1 MLNPAKA
8 VNEEA
13 RLHALHSYNIL
24 HTEKEAEYNEIT
36 DLAAEITG
44 KPVAIIS
51 LVDQEEVWLKAT
63 SGMDICSSER
73 KYSFCSHTI
82 LEENELLIV
91 EDSNK
96 DSRFSGNPYT
106 EGETPIIFYAGVSLK
121 DESGHA
127 LGTLCVIDHK
137 PNTITKKQIN
147 SLQVLAR
154 QIMKLL
160 TLRKSNEQL
169 KKLQSELTQ
178 KNELLRGFA
187 GIVSHDMKMPLA
199 NMILTTDVLRAKYG
213 NHLDKKGISY
223 LDNLKHSSFKLS
235 DYVGNLL
242 AYYES
247 DGLSKGKPE
256 EFELNHLLEE
266 IVELLGI
273 DHKVT
278 INFPEENIN
287 LHCNRAAL
295 EQILLNLIG
304 NSLKYNDK
312 DEVVVT
318 IGCKETKEAY
328 YFEVSDNGIGIPE
341 DKQHLIF
348 DLFTTVAESDRKG
361 NKGNGIGLSTVKK
374 LIDSLGGEIKVASIE
389 NEETVFNFTVK
400 K

>member
-8 VNEEA
+8 INEEE
-13 RLHALHSYNIL
+13 RLKALHSYHVL
-24 HTEKEAEYNEIT
+24 HTEKEIEYNEIT

-51 LVDQEEVWLKAT
+51 LVDQDEVWLKAT
-63 SGMDICSSER
+63 FGMDICSSER

-82 LEENELLIV
+82 LEEDEVLIV
-91 EDSNK
+91 EDAKK
-96 DSRFSGNPYT
+96 DTRFYDNPYT
-106 EGETPIIFYAGVSLK
+106 TGETPIIFYAGVSLK
-121 DESGHA
+121 DEGGHA

-137 PNTITKKQIN
+137 PNTISKKQIQ
-147 SLQVLAR
+147 SLQILAR

-160 TLRKSNEQL
+160 TLRKNNEQL
-169 KKLQSELTQ
+169 QKLQLELTQ
-178 KNELLRGFA
+178 KNELLKGFA

-199 NMILTTDVLRAKYG
+199 NMILTTDVLRAKYR
-213 NHLDKKGISY
+213 NQLDTKGVAY
-223 LDNLKHSSFKLS
+223 LDNLKQSSFKLS
-235 DYVGNLL
+235 DYVDNLL
-242 AYYES
+242 SYYES
-247 DGLSKGKPE
+247 DGLSRTKPE
-256 EFELNHLLEE
+256 EFHLNHLLEE

-273 DHKVT
+273 DHKVI
-278 INFPEENIN
+278 INFPDENVN

-312 DEVVVT
+312 EEV
-318 IGCKETKEAY
+318 IISIKCEEHKNDY
-328 YFEVSDNGIGIPE
+328 RFQVSDNGIGIPK

-348 DLFTTVAESDRKG
+348 DLFTTVAESDRQG

-374 LIDSLGGEIKVASIE
+374 LIDSLHGTINVVSKEKEGTS
-389 NEETVFNFTVK
+389 FNFTVK

>member
-1 MLNPAKA
+1 MLEPAKA
-8 VNEEA
+8 INEEE
-13 RLHALHSYNIL
+13 RLKALRSYNIL

-96 DSRFSGNPYT
+96 DSRFFGNPYT
-106 EGETPIIFYAGVSLK
+106 TGDTPIIFYAGVSLK
-121 DESGHA
+121 DEGGHA

-137 PNTITKKQIN
+137 PNKISKKQIN
-147 SLQVLAR
+147 SLQILAR

-160 TLRKSNEQL
+160 TLRKNNEQL
-169 KKLQSELTQ
+169 QKLQSELRQ
-178 KNELLRGFA
+178 KNELLKGFA

-213 NHLDKKGISY
+213 KQLDKKGIAY

-235 DYVGNLL
+235 DYVDNLL

-247 DGLSKGKPE
+247 EGLSKTKPE
-256 EFELNHLLEE
+256 EFDLNHLLEE

-278 INFPEENIN
+278 INFPEENVN

-295 EQILLNLIG
+295 AQIFLNLIG

-312 DEVVVT
+312 DEVVIS
-318 IGCKETKEAY
+318 IGCVEKKDAY
-328 YFEVSDNGIGIPE
+328 HFKVSDNGIGIPK

-374 LIDSLGGEIKVASIE
+374 LIESLEGSIDVISKE
-389 NEETVFNFTVK
+389 KEGTTFNFSVK